1 MQLLNQRLE
10 FHSMHMGLLD
20 VMLAENDRDDR
31 FLFGKVLKNMP
42 NTGHVTLIPDGKQ
55 LMNYLSK
62 NSDHLP
68 DLLFLDVELHKKTGF
83 ECLYEIKDDER
94 LKDIPV
100 VMLSTSFAQDR
111 KYEAY
116 LINMLLKIGALHFIH
131 KSDDFGQI
139 RAEIQKAFAMSVK
152 NNLLTECMEIYS

>member
-1 MQLLNQRLE
+1 MQRLNQRLE
-10 FHSMHMGLLD
+10 FQPMRIGRLNI
-20 VMLAENDRDDR
+20 MLAENDRDDR
-31 FLFGKVLKNMP
+31 YLFGKVLKDMP
-42 NTGHVTLIPDGKQ
+42 NTGHVTLVPDGKQ
-55 LMNYLSK
+55 LMTYLSK

-68 DLLFLDVELHKKTGF
+68 DLLFLDIDLHKKTGF
-83 ECLYEIKDDER
+83 ECLYEIKADMR

-131 KSDDFGQI
+131 KTDDFGQL
-139 RAEIQKAFAMSVK
+139 RAEIQKAFAMTI
-152 NNLLTECMEIYS
+152 NNKLVMECTEVYS